1 MLQEI
6 LFHLFLALAIAL
18 LARFAPASPR
28 HVDSHLD
35 DETLHRLNKK
45 GTVWVLVAMFTWLPL
60 CTFAL
65 GLALHALAQAY
76 SSYFSPTPYSIVA
89 ELPNWCCVALVFAFA
104 TVKVPMETVVR
115 RMTNQDTLD
124 AINIMAARQY
134 NYDSERGW
142 TGVRNIFLVLGF
154 VAFVLVS
161 DYGIFVYKDRV
172 VFNDLITP
180 FQERS
185 YALTDVSHLEHAA
198 KLQHK
203 NGSSSDFP
211 VYILSMRDGTEW
223 KSNFNDY
230 GQTDKAMQ
238 YLSVIAGVQ
247 VDSVLLWQ

>member
-1 MLQEI
+1 MLHGF
-6 LFHLFLALAIAL
+6 LFHILMAIAIAL
-18 LARFAPASPR
+18 LARFAPAKSK
-28 HVDSHLD
+28 HVASHLD

-45 GTVWVLVAMFTWLPL
+45 GTVWILVGMFTLLPL
-60 CTFAL
+60 FTFLFGFAF
-65 GLALHALAQAY
+65 HALSQAY
-76 SSYFSPTPYSIVA
+76 NHYFSPTSYQIVA
-89 ELPNWCCVALVFAFA
+89 DLPNWFCVAMLFAFA
-104 TVKVPMETVVR
+104 TVKTPLESFVR
-115 RMTNQDTLD
+115 NMTNEDTLD

-142 TGVRNIFLVLGF
+142 TGVRNIFLVIGF

-161 DYGIFVYKDRV
+161 DYGIFVYQDRV
-172 VFNDLITP
+172 VLNDMITP

-247 VDSVLLWQ
+247 VDSVLLWK